1 MAARVT
7 NTSLVVLVSTLFV
20 AVVEMIAFMVAVV
33 MTAAMAAKVAN
44 ASLVVLVRTPFM
56 AVVEIRLSLPCLGRC
71 FWSAALC
78 AQAEAARLPQGSALK
93 D

>member
-1 MAARVT
+1 MAECTGTSTAARRDERAT
-7 NTSLVVLVSTLFV
+7 FV
-20 AVVEMIAFMVAVV
+20 AVVEMTTFMVAVV
-33 MTAAMAAKVAN
+33 MTTARAAKVAT

-78 AQAEAARLPQGSALK
+78 A
-93 D
+93 